1 MPASLLQDAS
11 FENALLSA
19 ASFGQY
25 KGVWANLKGTHFE
38 GALLSSSDVVR
49 VCENP
54 TLDEY
59 TAQAELGCRKSRG
72 AR

>member
-1 MPASLLQDAS
+1 MCPDSPEALPAES
-11 FENALLSA
+11 
-19 ASFGQY
+19 Y